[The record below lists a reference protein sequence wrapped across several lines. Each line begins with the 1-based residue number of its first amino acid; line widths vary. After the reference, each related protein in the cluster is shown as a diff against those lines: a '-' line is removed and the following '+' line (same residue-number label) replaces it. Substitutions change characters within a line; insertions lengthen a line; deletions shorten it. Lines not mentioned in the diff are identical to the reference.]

1 RQAYEKAIA
10 SLVSLWEQNP
20 QRRRLFADLAEP
32 ALAARK
38 LGNAAQEAVVLEKY
52 AQAGGG
58 LYDPAVLGRYYELL
72 ADLKQDVKITQ
83 ISQTDRRMIPALVNA
98 LIDRNNLTL
107 ARTVL
112 QNYGRRKTPVWTTT
126 QLAMTGTELRDSTPQ
141 VAAAFNTVLNL
152 RPIGDLLGVP
162 ADASRLLYGAEWY
175 FYARSY
181 GMHLHRL
188 KDPQAEAYL
197 PAQIEF
203 APVSAARQA
212 QVGEFRVQNNELPPA
227 LAHFEQALELEPA
240 SLQGLDGQAVV
251 WMKQGQTE
259 KAIANWLKLLAS
271 QEEMFSFPKLQRVLE
286 RVREFKLE
294 GTFREP
300 VEKFL
305 KTYVKRNQTYGIAV
319 VLPPALELFGS
330 ADERVALLTRLASQ
344 TEAFPFVERL
354 LRLPAIEAGRLPLQ
368 PLYEAAIAW
377 QRTRLGSL
385 GGEDQNFQQGQLR
398 EFEFKFVEYL
408 LQSAARTQPA
418 PRGATTP
425 LPPAPLAGGDG
436 RREGGTA
443 RAETLLASLEREY
456 VPPVQNE
463 MVPVSDPVFR
473 RIQFLKAQLYLQTN
487 RAEPA
492 KSLLQSLYQR
502 TGPITSRKED
512 YLKAADLLAKA
523 RLSVAA
529 RAVRQEMY
537 EELLRQDPLVNAH
550 SVGLAEVLLESKQPA
565 KSLAVLER
573 MRHSGMANEEGHRLA
588 AQLLWK
594 YRSTRLD
601 AASPVTLGDKAKEVW
616 RDLLRINPFATDD
629 RLQLAEA
636 LGRAGAVESQGLLKS
651 VLESRASTYGQQV
664 EVARIAGKT
673 GAQGLNFAAAEL
685 RFIAA
690 LEAWRSVPKPT
701 TPAPTLPA
709 MPDAYYAPIYAAGTA
724 GRATTLP
731 PLESLRRALYLDPS
745 GGQKVGTNSRLFA
758 ALVRGF
764 DRAKR
769 PGLMVDVFEQHGGGY
784 GPRLFQ
790 YADVHR
796 GREADSGNPLEG
808 SDTDEVTGPPPMTA
822 ISASAAEK
830 VALMKLVIAAYGSLQ
845 ADDLAAQLARN
856 SAALL
861 ASNRQA
867 FLAQARQLDEKARQ
881 LAEALAARYSVND
894 TLGEE
899 LSRRKPVS
907 RPRRERVRS

>member
-1 RQAYEKAIA
+1 
-10 SLVSLWEQNP
+10 
-20 QRRRLFADLAEP
+20 LFADLVEP

-38 LGNAAQEAVVLEKY
+38 LGNAEQEAAVLEKY
-52 AQAGGG
+52 ALASGG

-72 ADLKQDVKITQ
+72 ADLKQDAKITQ
-83 ISQTDRRMIPALVNA
+83 ISQADRRMIPALVNA

-107 ARTVL
+107 VRTVL

-126 QLAMTGTELRDSTPQ
+126 QLAMTGAELKDSTPQ
-141 VAAAFNTVLNL
+141 VAAAFDTVLNL
-152 RPIGDLLGVP
+152 KPIGELLGVP
-162 ADASRLLYGAEWY
+162 ADAGRLLYGAEWY

-203 APVSAARQA
+203 APVSAARQT
-212 QVGEFRVQNNELPPA
+212 QVGEFRLRSNELPPA

-251 WMKQGQTE
+251 WMKQGQTG

-271 QEEMFSFPKLQRVLE
+271 QEEVFSFAKLQRVLE

-294 GTFREP
+294 GAFREP

-330 ADERVALLTRLASQ
+330 AEDKAALLTRLAAE
-344 TEAFPFVERL
+344 TEAFPFVESL
-354 LRLPAIEAGRLPLQ
+354 LRLPAIEAGQLPLQ
-368 PLYEAAIAW
+368 PLYEAAITW

-385 GGEDQNFQQGQLR
+385 GGEDQSFQQGQLR
-398 EFEFKFVEYL
+398 EFEFKFTEYL

-418 PRGATTP
+418 PRDATTP
-425 LPPAPLAGGDG
+425 SPPAPLPGGEG
-436 RREGGTA
+436 RPGEGGPA
-443 RAETLLASLEREY
+443 RAETLLANLEREY
-456 VPPVQNE
+456 APPAQNE
-463 MVPVSDPVFR
+463 MVPVGDPVFR

-502 TGPITSRKED
+502 AEPITSRKED

-523 RLSVAA
+523 RLPVAA

-550 SVGLAEVLLESKQPA
+550 SVGLAEVHLESKQPA

-573 MRHSGMANEEGHRLA
+573 MRHAGIANEEGHRLT

-636 LGRAGAVESQGLLKS
+636 LGKAGAVESQGLLKS
-651 VLESRASTYGQQV
+651 VLESRASTYAQQV
-664 EVARIAGKT
+664 EVARVAGKT

-690 LEAWRSVPKPT
+690 LETWRSVPKPT
-701 TPAPTLPA
+701 TPAPLLPA
-709 MPDAYYAPIYAAGTA
+709 LPDAYYAPIYASGTA
-724 GRATTLP
+724 GGALP
-731 PLESLRRALYLDPS
+731 SLESLRRALYLNPS
-745 GGQKVGTNSRLFA
+745 SGQKVGTNSRLFA
-758 ALVRGF
+758 TLVRGF

-769 PGLMVDVFEQHGGGY
+769 PGLLVDLFEQHGGGY

-790 YADVHR
+790 YSDAHR
-796 GREADSGNPLEG
+796 GRETESGNPLEG

-856 SAALL
+856 SAGLL

-881 LAEALAARYSVND
+881 SAEALAARYSVND